1 MLRGTLLLALLGLL
15 LPRRLAA
22 DAADDAAHPRHAM
35 RKAIK
40 QVLFHLIHS
49 FILRSTMRLDISSPF
64 SRETVVFSSQ
74 ASQKCCT
81 YFQVHPWYR
90 WIIPLYDSNDASVR

>member
-1 MLRGTLLLALLGLL
+1 MGRAATSHLLLNIACSLRRRAAAGLARSLVVRRPAHARRSRTRCMLRGTLLLALLGLL

-40 QVLFHLIHS
+40 QVLFHLY
-49 FILRSTMRLDISSPF
+49 T
-64 SRETVVFSSQ
+64 
-74 ASQKCCT
+74 
-81 YFQVHPWYR
+81 
-90 WIIPLYDSNDASVR
+90 